1 MLTVSLGGW
10 HAHCGYRLTA
20 HADSSHAHHMH
31 TLQNVPRRDTGTPCA
46 RKGEREGEGE
56 RKRGCSAH
64 GTIRVHLRHTVLSGF
79 APYLPI
85 RVCCYLRAEE
95 HPLQYAEGAYGH
107 LVHHELRVGRK
118 GKGSP

>member
-1 MLTVSLGGW
+1 MLTVAIGSR
-10 HAHCGYRLTA
+10 HTQTP
-20 HADSSHAHHMH
+20 HMH
-31 TLQNVPRRDTGTPCA
+31 TTCTPYRTYRDGIQA
-46 RKGEREGEGE
+46 HLAQGREREGEGE